1 MTQLSRRTILKA
13 GMAGFAASA
22 FPESPLLKQRRKT
35 KRPRSLLPLMTL
47 SCSAPVLPV

>member
-22 FPESPLLKQRRKT
+22 FPGLAFAKAKKED

>member
-22 FPESPLLKQRRKT
+22 FPGLAFAKAKKEDKKAKQKE
-35 KRPRSLLPLMTL
+35 KEED
-47 SCSAPVLPV
+47 